1 MGMISGFQNW
11 MRASPS
17 RLPVP
22 LLSVTGGIGA
32 PRADFTSGTDNK
44 GQRLAWSR
52 YQTPWAL
59 SSPYIAAIGSYTN
72 RERNVA
78 STVATDLSTSNAT
91 VATLLLNLP
100 THNVGS
106 GLTLS
111 SKIDGASI
119 GVTDVEART
128 LSASIEKAWRLWAG
142 NPLEADLSGRHNLHD
157 LASTAFLSYLRTGEV
172 VAAIEWQQVRGAM
185 TRTKVQ
191 LLDTRQLDQTKTQSG
206 ENGTG
211 TIQGVTFDRNGRV
224 VAYHLIPI
232 TLGKITVTNASTVV
246 PAFTSW
252 GRQKVIHLFELLAA
266 GQVRGLSPLVSALT
280 PSQEKSTLGEF
291 TLASALLQ
299 TQYSM
304 TVESDLPPSA
314 AMNGLRVNNDG
325 AFEGGPQTGFD
336 PLATR
341 LEFYGESKINAEP
354 GVINH
359 LAPGDK
365 LKMNRSETP
374 NSTYESFDNSLNR
387 SAAKAAGSSYEDISG
402 DYSKTSFSASRLA
415 LETPYRI
422 NLKRRA
428 AITEKFYAAVF
439 KCWLEEAIETGV
451 INLPPKAVPFFASPD
466 AYCNAKWLGSGRI
479 TPDPLKSA
487 QATILELENGLTT
500 MTAALGERGLDLEE
514 VIATRKAESK
524 MLKDAGLPMPTSTP
538 IVAAPVDDNA
548 DPEDLPPTPTRKSK

>member
-1 MGMISGFQNW
+1 MINHFTDE
-11 MRASPS
+11 MRRTTSH
-17 RLPVP
+17 LPVP
-22 LLSVTGGIGA
+22 LPSATEGIGA
-32 PRADFTSGTDNK
+32 PRADFTSSTSNH

-52 YQTPWAL
+52 YNAPWAL
-59 SSPYIAAIGSYTN
+59 SGPYVAAIGSYTN

-78 STVATDLSTSNAT
+78 STVATDLSTGNAT
-91 VATLLLNLP
+91 VATLLLNLT

-119 GVTDVEART
+119 GISDMEARA
-128 LSASIEKAWRLWAG
+128 LSSSIEKAWRLWAA
-142 NPLEADLSGRHNLHD
+142 NPLEADLAGRHNLHD

-172 VAAIEWQQVRGAM
+172 VAAIEWQKVRGAV

-206 ENGTG
+206 ESGTG
-211 TIQGVTFDRNGRV
+211 TIQGVTFDKNGRV
-224 VAYHLIPI
+224 VGYHLIPI
-232 TLGKITVTNASTVV
+232 TLGKIAVTNVSIVV

-252 GRQKVIHLFELLAA
+252 GRQKVIHLFELLAP
-266 GQVRGLSPLVSALT
+266 GQVRGLTPLVSALT

-314 AMNGLRVNNDG
+314 AMNGLRPNTDG
-325 AFEGGPQTGFD
+325 AYEGGQQTGFD

-365 LKMNRSETP
+365 LRMNRSETP
-374 NSTYESFDNSLNR
+374 NATFEPFDQSLSR
-387 SAAKAAGSSYEDISG
+387 AASKAAGSSYEDISG

-439 KCWLEEAIETGV
+439 KAWLEEAVETGV
-451 INLPPKAVPFFASPD
+451 INVPAKAVPFYANPD
-466 AYCNAKWLGSGRI
+466 AYCNSVWLGSGRI
-479 TPDPLKSA
+479 TPDPLKAA

-514 VIATRKAESK
+514 TIATRKAEMK

-548 DPEDLPPTPTRKSK
+548 DPEDLPPTPIRKSK